1 MATETVP
8 PSPTPVQPPD
18 RRIQRGRAAVIGVVA
33 VAITVAVAELIS
45 ALANWFDLLSSS
57 SSPVGAL
64 GGAFIDI
71 SPGGL
76 VEWAKENLG
85 APGDKIALGAGIGLT
100 LLVVGALVG
109 LVGRLHPW
117 RGVGLAVLLAAV
129 AAVAVLSRRDA
140 GIVDLI
146 PLAIGVLAGC
156 RLLLAALRPRARI
169 TAPTV
174 TAGPA
179 GSATAAV
186 ARPAIA
192 DRRRFLQF
200 AGYGALGA
208 ALTGVLSRL
217 VPSDAATE
225 ASRAGLKLPSAA
237 AETTAAGTTARSSAS
252 STASSTAASRAAASS
267 SAGTAASTAAGT
279 APSTSASARAA
290 ATAAGRSS
298 AAVSTLD
305 TVPGITPYLT
315 ANKDF
320 YRIDT
325 AFDMPKLTTAG
336 WTLRIHGLVDHPM
349 EITFDQLAARPQI
362 ERTITLTC
370 VSNPRGGD
378 LIGNAKWLGTRAAA
392 LLAEAKPQKG
402 ADCVLST
409 DAKGFTCTTPLEALT
424 DDRDA
429 ILAIGMNGEPLPIEH
444 GFPVRMVVPGLYGY
458 VSATKWVVD
467 WEVTRFD
474 QVMAYWTG
482 LGWSD
487 HGPIKTSSRI
497 DVPTDTVSAGRVPVA
512 GVAWAQHRG
521 VAKVQVQVDDGKWAD
536 AELSRPISKDTWVQW
551 VYQWDAAPGKH
562 TLRCRAIDSTG
573 GVQIAKD
580 SDVLP
585 DGATGYHQRA
595 ITVTA

>member
-8 PSPTPVQPPD
+8 PAPAEGNSSD
-18 RRIQRGRAAVIGVVA
+18 RRIQRGRAAVIGIVA
-33 VAITVAVAELIS
+33 VAVTVALAELIS
-45 ALANWFDLLSSS
+45 AVAHWFDVLSSS

-71 SPGGL
+71 SPGAL

-85 APGDKIALGAGIGLT
+85 APGDKIALGAGIGIT
-100 LLVVGALVG
+100 LLVVGAVVG
-109 LVGRLHPW
+109 LVGRRHPW
-117 RGVGLAVLLAAV
+117 LGVGLAVLLAAV
-129 AAVAVLSRRDA
+129 SGVAVLTRRDA
-140 GIVDLI
+140 GIADLL
-146 PLAIGVLAGC
+146 PLAIGVLAGS
-156 RLLLAALRPRARI
+156 RLLLAAFRSRPGI
-169 TAPTV
+169 TAPRASTP
-174 TAGPA
+174 TGD
-179 GSATAAV
+179 T

-192 DRRRFLQF
+192 DRRRFLQL
-200 AGYGALGA
+200 AGYGAVGA

-217 VPSDAATE
+217 VPSDAATQ
-225 ASRAGLKLPSAA
+225 ASRAGLTLPSAA
-237 AETTAAGTTARSSAS
+237 AETTAAGTST
-252 STASSTAASRAAASS
+252 TASRVAASS
-267 SAGTAASTAAGT
+267 SAGTAASTPAGT
-279 APSTSASARAA
+279 AASTSAGAGGSTSVSASAA
-290 ATAAGRSS
+290 ASATARSS
-298 AAVSTLD
+298 AAVHTLD

-325 AFDMPKLTTAG
+325 AFDVPRLTTAS

-378 LIGNAKWLGTRAAA
+378 LIGNAKWLGTRASA

-497 DVPTDTVSAGRVPVA
+497 DVPTDRAPAGKVPVA

-521 VAKVQVQVDDGKWAD
+521 VAKVQVQVDGGKWAD
-536 AELSRPISKDTWVQW
+536 AELSKPISKDTWVQW
-551 VYQWDAAPGKH
+551 VYPWDAVPGKH
-562 TLRCRAIDSTG
+562 TLRCRAIDSSG
-573 GVQIAKD
+573 AVQIAKD

-595 ITVTA
+595 ITVTG

>member
-8 PSPTPVQPPD
+8 PAPAPANSSD
-18 RRIQRGRAAVIGVVA
+18 RRIQRGRAAVIGIVA
-33 VAITVAVAELIS
+33 VAVTVALAELIS
-45 ALANWFDLLSSS
+45 AVAHWFDVLSSS

-85 APGDKIALGAGIGLT
+85 APGDKIALGAGIGVT
-100 LLVVGALVG
+100 LLVVGAVVG
-109 LVGRLHPW
+109 LVGRRHPW
-117 RGVGLAVLLAAV
+117 LGVGLAVLLAAV
-129 AAVAVLSRRDA
+129 SAVAVLTRRDA
-140 GIVDLI
+140 GIADLL
-146 PLAIGVLAGC
+146 PLAIGVLAGS
-156 RLLLAALRPRARI
+156 RLLLAAFRPRPGI
-169 TAPTV
+169 TAPRASTP
-174 TAGPA
+174 TGD
-179 GSATAAV
+179 T

-192 DRRRFLQF
+192 DRRRFLQL
-200 AGYGALGA
+200 AGYGAMGA

-217 VPSDAATE
+217 VPSDAATQ
-225 ASRAGLKLPSAA
+225 ASRAGLTLPSAA
-237 AETTAAGTTARSSAS
+237 AETTAAGT
-252 STASSTAASRAAASS
+252 STAASRAAASS
-267 SAGTAASTAAGT
+267 SAGTAASTSAGAAASTSAG
-279 APSTSASARAA
+279 AGGSTSASASAA
-290 ATAAGRSS
+290 ASATARSS

-325 AFDMPKLTTAG
+325 AFDVPKLTTAS
-336 WTLRIHGLVDHPM
+336 WTLRIHGLVDNPM

-378 LIGNAKWLGTRAAA
+378 LIGNAKWLGTRASA

-497 DVPTDTVSAGRVPVA
+497 DVPKDRVPAGKVPVA

-536 AELSRPISKDTWVQW
+536 AELSKPISKDTWVQW
-551 VYQWDAAPGKH
+551 VYQWNAVPGKH
-562 TLRCRAIDSTG
+562 TLRCRAIDSSG
-573 GVQIAKD
+573 AVQIAKD